1 MKARQSQGGGNRQRF
16 LQGRGLWLL
25 IFLAWGLF
33 LGAGLWWY
41 FTPGPPPPAPKPQ
54 AEEKSRMESLAL
66 TEIDQEGKRWK
77 LSAVRAEYLKNH
89 NEIRIQ
95 DIYLEFYGPDQEI
108 IYLQA
113 QAGLV
118 NTKRRDLALTGDV
131 RLEWGDV
138 TIRTGEVRYLPQE
151 RALVSP
157 EVVTLEGPRL
167 RVTGK
172 DLVIDLK
179 KKRLILKQHQLT
191 TLKLEKG
198 LL

>member
-1 MKARQSQGGGNRQRF
+1 MSATQPQGGGSRPRF

-25 IFLAWGLF
+25 LLLAWGVLI
-33 LGAGLWWY
+33 GAGLWWY
-41 FTPGPPPPAPKPQ
+41 HTPTPPPPCPEPQ
-54 AEEKSRMESLAL
+54 TEEKAQMESLAL
-66 TEIDQEGKRWK
+66 TEIDKEGKRWK
-77 LSAVRAEYLKNH
+77 LSAARAEYLKNRD
-89 NEIRIQ
+89 EIRIQ

-118 NTKRRDLALTGDV
+118 NTKGRDLALKGDV
-131 RLEWGDV
+131 QLEWGEV
-138 TIRTGEVRYLPQE
+138 TVRTAEVRYLPKE

-157 EVVTLEGPRL
+157 EAVTLEAPQV

-172 DLVIDLK
+172 DLYIDLR
-179 KKRLILKQHQLT
+179 KKRLILKHHQLT